1 MNNSGNTTDHNLWDG
16 AKAEIMTLDENTK
29 ESKTEI
35 QLCKYPFPFQYKKRT
50 ALKKEKKRKET

>member
-1 MNNSGNTTDHNLWDG
+1 MNNSGNTIDPNLWDA

-35 QLCKYPFPFQYKKRT
+35 QLSKYPFPFQYKKRT
-50 ALKKEKKRKET
+50 ALKKKKKKET